1 MKLPHSQL
9 PLGLSSHKDGNA
21 EPILVGA
28 PNADAVNWL
37 NHWPKWPGPARAL
50 NIFGPKGSGKSR
62 LARYFTEKSHGHM
75 QTQLVK
81 FSPVVWK
88 TPHIILDGV
97 SLTNQWHSESLFH
110 LFNWVA
116 SENGSL
122 VIFSREPVA
131 QLAWGLAD
139 LESRLKTAATQEIY
153 LPDDLFLSDY
163 LQHLFAI
170 KQCHIQPAIMNFLL
184 ARMPR
189 HFGFALQLVDRLDQL
204 SLAQKKPISLKLV
217 KTVLA
222 ELENYT
228 LN

>member
-1 MKLPHSQL
+1 MKSPHSQL
-9 PLGLSSHKDGNA
+9 PLGLSAHKDVNS

-28 PNADAVNWL
+28 PNEDAVGWL

-62 LARYFTEKSHGHM
+62 LARFFIEKSHGHM
-75 QTQLVK
+75 QTKLRT
-81 FSPVVWK
+81 FSPDTWK
-88 TPHIILDGV
+88 TPHVILDNV
-97 SLTNQWHSESLFH
+97 DVTDQWHPESLFH
-110 LFNWVA
+110 LFNWIA
-116 SENGSL
+116 SEDGSL
-122 VIFSREPVA
+122 LIFSRHPVT
-131 QLAWGLAD
+131 QLSWGLAD

-153 LPDDLFLSDY
+153 LPDDVFLSDY
-163 LQHLFAI
+163 LQHLFAA
-170 KQCHIQPAIMNFLL
+170 KQCYVQPTIMNFIL
-184 ARMPR
+184 ARIPR
-189 HFGFALQLVDRLDQL
+189 HFGFALKLVDRIDQL